1 MTSEFVREKVANVA
15 RAHEFLKDNGEYFK
29 FLKYVTV
36 KMIRGSDVHN
46 RWIDYVSLT
55 DDSNYARNVDELIS
69 KAMHQKILVRHKN
82 LVRFRLNSIFQAFIQ
97 MS

>member
-1 MTSEFVREKVANVA
+1 MRAKVENIAKSY
-15 RAHEFLKDNGEYFK
+15 EFLKGNGEYFK
-29 FLKYVTV
+29 FLKYITV
-36 KMIRGSDVHN
+36 KMIRGIEIRN

-55 DDSNYARNVDELIS
+55 DDNNYARNVDELLG
-69 KAMHQKILVRHKN
+69 KAVHQKILVRHKN